1 MCLYVYWNVGVDY
14 TGFGISVSCPSFSLF
29 YGRGCSK
36 FQTTLPVFDV
46 HSLSETNLA
55 SEPDRKQK
63 TSQPM
68 WRQLIRLSSD
78 DGNSLQSQLRRALV
92 TAILD
97 GHIPHHRPLPSSR
110 ELARQLG
117 VARNTV
123 VHAYQHLMDEGY
135 LLAEE
140 RRGYFVN
147 SELVNSRLARAPE
160 PVTSS
165 AESPDWACKFLS
177 RPSEQRNLDPL
188 LGRWR
193 DYDYPF
199 TAGQTDPAM
208 FPINEWRECCRQS
221 LAVQAITEWM
231 PDSVDNDDPLLLE
244 QIQNRVL
251 PPRGLWV
258 STDQILVSM
267 GAQNALYILA
277 RLLVN
282 SGTNVGFED
291 PGYPDA
297 RNIFELRNCNLIPLA
312 VDAHGLVIDDRIN
325 DCDVVFCTP
334 SHQSPTTATMSLER
348 RHELLKRASEHDFI
362 IIEDDYES
370 ELNFAGTPTPALKS
384 LDGNNRVIYVGSLSK
399 TLAPGLRLGY
409 MIGPAL
415 VINEARALRR
425 LMLRHPPSNNQN
437 AVAHFL
443 ALGHHDSL
451 VHRISSSYKQRW
463 QALDEALNEFMPNSS
478 SPPAF
483 GGSAFWVRLP
493 DGADADVVQEEASRN
508 GILVVSGN
516 PYYMNP
522 DEADAYLR
530 IGFSSIPV
538 ENIRP
543 GIQKLS
549 ELVSQITS

>member
-1 MCLYVYWNVGVDY
+1 MT
-14 TGFGISVSCPSFSLF
+14 TGDDDTSMSCVALIP
-29 YGRGCSK
+29 CEIK
-36 FQTTLPVFDV
+36 
-46 HSLSETNLA
+46 LA
-55 SEPDRKQK
+55 AEPERKPK

-68 WRQLIRLSSD
+68 WRQLIRLSSER
-78 DGNSLQSQLRRALV
+78 GGSLQSQLRRALV

-160 PVTSS
+160 PVTGSN
-165 AESPDWACKFLS
+165 ESPDWDSRFLT
-177 RPSEQRNLDPL
+177 RPSRQRNLDSL

-258 STDQILVSM
+258 STDQILVTM

-277 RLLVN
+277 RLLIN
-282 SGTNVGFED
+282 EGDKVGFED

-297 RNIFELRNCNLIPLA
+297 RNIFELRNCNLIPLE
-312 VDAHGLVIDDRIN
+312 VDDHGLVIDDRIN
-325 DCDVVFCTP
+325 ECDVVFCTP

-348 RHELLKRASEHDFI
+348 RHELLKRAAEHDI
-362 IIEDDYES
+362 LIIEDDYES
-370 ELNFAGTPTPALKS
+370 ELNFAGSATPALKS
-384 LDGNNRVIYVGSLSK
+384 LDGNDRVIYVGSLSK

-409 MIGPAL
+409 MIGPAQL
-415 VINEARALRR
+415 IDEARALRR

-451 VHRISSSYKQRW
+451 VHRITTSYKKRW
-463 QALDEALNEFMPNSS
+463 QALDEALSEFMPDSS
-478 SPPAF
+478 SAPAF
-483 GGSAFWVRLP
+483 GGSAFWVKLP
-493 DGADADVVQEEASRN
+493 EGADADQVQEEASN
-508 GILVVSGN
+508 IGILVVSGN
-516 PYYMNP
+516 PYFIQP
-522 DEADAYLR
+522 GKADAYLR

-543 GIQKLS
+543 GIQKLA
-549 ELVSQITS
+549 ELVSQLRT

>member
-1 MCLYVYWNVGVDY
+1 
-14 TGFGISVSCPSFSLF
+14 
-29 YGRGCSK
+29 
-36 FQTTLPVFDV
+36 
-46 HSLSETNLA
+46 LS
-55 SEPDRKQK
+55 SEEDRKPK

-78 DGNSLQSQLRRALV
+78 SRDSLQSQLRRALV

-110 ELARQLG
+110 ELAKQLG

-147 SELVNSRLARAPE
+147 SELVNSRLARAPQ

-165 AESPDWACKFLS
+165 VGAPDWQTRMLT
-177 RPSEQRNLDPL
+177 RPSQQRNLNSS

-193 DYDYPF
+193 DYEYPF
-199 TAGQTDPAM
+199 TAGQTDPAL

-231 PDSVDNDDPLLLE
+231 PDSVDNDDQLLLE

-258 STDQILVSM
+258 SPDQILVTM

-277 RLLVN
+277 RLLIN
-282 SGTNVGFED
+282 QGAKVGFED

-297 RNIFELRNCNLIPLA
+297 RNIFALRNCDLIPLE
-312 VDAHGLVIDDRIN
+312 VDQNGLVVDDRIN
-325 DCDVVFCTP
+325 ECDVIFCTP

-348 RHELLKRASEHDFI
+348 RHDLLKRASDHDI
-362 IIEDDYES
+362 LIIEDDYES

-384 LDGNNRVIYVGSLSK
+384 LDGNDRVIYIGSLSK

-409 MIGPAL
+409 MIGPQEM
-415 VINEARALRR
+415 ITEARALRR

-443 ALGHHDSL
+443 ALGHHDAL
-451 VHRISSSYKQRW
+451 VHRIATSYKRRW
-463 QALDEALNEFMPNSS
+463 QALDDALTEFLPDSS
-478 SPPAF
+478 RAPAF
-483 GGSAFWVRLP
+483 GGSAFWVKLP
-493 DGADADVVQEEASRN
+493 VGANADDVQQLASDN
-508 GILVVSGN
+508 DILVVSGN
-516 PYYMNP
+516 SYFMHPGA
-522 DEADAYLR
+522 ADAYLR

-538 ENIRP
+538 EKIRP
-543 GIQKLS
+543 GIEKLAGLINQLS
-549 ELVSQITS
+549 GVEVINS

>member
-1 MCLYVYWNVGVDY
+1 M
-14 TGFGISVSCPSFSLF
+14 
-29 YGRGCSK
+29 
-36 FQTTLPVFDV
+36 
-46 HSLSETNLA
+46 A
-55 SEPDRKQK
+55 SEPERKHK
-63 TSQPM
+63 NSQPM
-68 WRQLIRLSSD
+68 WRQLIRLSGD
-78 DGNSLQSQLRRALV
+78 RGDSLQSQLRRALV

-147 SELVNSRLARAPE
+147 SELVNSRLARAPQ
-160 PVTSS
+160 PVTSN
-165 AESPDWACKFLS
+165 AESPNWEKRFQT
-177 RPSEQRNLDPL
+177 RPSKQRNLDPL

-193 DYDYPF
+193 DYEYPF
-199 TAGQTDPAM
+199 TAGQTDPAL

-231 PDSVDNDDPLLLE
+231 PDSVDNDDQLLLE

-258 STDQILVSM
+258 STEHILVTM

-277 RLLVN
+277 RLLIN
-282 SGTNVGFED
+282 EGDTVGFED

-297 RNIFELRNCNLIPLA
+297 RNIFKLRNCKIVPLEI
-312 VDAHGLVIDDRIN
+312 DEHGLVVDDRLN

-348 RHELLKRASEHDFI
+348 RHELLKRASKHDI
-362 IIEDDYES
+362 LIIEDDYES
-370 ELNFAGTPTPALKS
+370 ELNFAGAPTPALKS
-384 LDGNNRVIYVGSLSK
+384 LDGNDRVIYVGSLSK
-399 TLAPGLRLGY
+399 TLSPGLRLGY
-409 MIGPAL
+409 MVGPAQL
-415 VINEARALRR
+415 ISEARALRR

-451 VHRISSSYKQRW
+451 VHRISASYKLRW
-463 QALDEALNEFMPNSS
+463 QALDDALNEFLPDSS
-478 SPPAF
+478 SAPAF
-483 GGSAFWVRLP
+483 GGSAFWVKLP
-493 DGADADVVQEEASRN
+493 EGVCADAVQDEASKN

-516 PYYMNP
+516 PYFMQP
-522 DEADAYLR
+522 SKDQAYLR

-538 ENIRP
+538 EKIRP
-543 GIQKLS
+543 GIEKLAV
-549 ELVSQITS
+549 LVNQLRTTAQ

>member
-1 MCLYVYWNVGVDY
+1 M
-14 TGFGISVSCPSFSLF
+14 
-29 YGRGCSK
+29 
-36 FQTTLPVFDV
+36 
-46 HSLSETNLA
+46 A
-55 SEPDRKQK
+55 SEQDRKPR

-78 DGNSLQSQLRRALV
+78 RGDSLQSQLRRALV

-110 ELARQLG
+110 ELARELG

-147 SELVNSRLARAPE
+147 SELVNSRLARAPQ
-160 PVTSS
+160 PVSS
-165 AESPDWACKFLS
+165 NAESPDWQKRFLT
-177 RPSEQRNLDPL
+177 RPSAQRNLDPL

-193 DYDYPF
+193 DYEYPF
-199 TAGQTDPAM
+199 TAGQTDPGL

-244 QIQNRVL
+244 QISNRVL

-258 STDQILVSM
+258 STSQILVTM

-282 SGTNVGFED
+282 EGATVGFED

-297 RNIFELRNCNLIPLA
+297 RNIFKLRNCNLVPLT
-312 VDAHGLVIDDRIN
+312 VDEQGLVIDDRIN

-334 SHQSPTTATMSLER
+334 SHQSPTTATMTLER
-348 RHELLKRASEHDFI
+348 RHELLKRASEHDI
-362 IIEDDYES
+362 LVIEDDYES
-370 ELNFAGTPTPALKS
+370 ELNFAGAPTPALKS
-384 LDGNNRVIYVGSLSK
+384 LDGSDRVIYVGSLSK

-409 MIGPAL
+409 MVGPAEL
-415 VINEARALRR
+415 INEARALRR

-451 VHRISSSYKQRW
+451 VHRISASYKVRW
-463 QALDEALNEFMPNSS
+463 QALDEALTEFMPDSS
-478 SPPAF
+478 SAPAF
-483 GGSAFWVRLP
+483 GGSAFWVKLP
-493 DGADADVVQEEASRN
+493 DGTPADAVQQAASDN
-508 GILVVSGN
+508 GILVVSGD
-516 PYYMNP
+516 PYYMHP
-522 DEADAYLR
+522 STDKAYLR

-538 ENIRP
+538 DKIRP
-543 GIQKLS
+543 GIEKLAGLIN
-549 ELVSQITS
+549 EIKTAL

>member
-1 MCLYVYWNVGVDY
+1 M
-14 TGFGISVSCPSFSLF
+14 
-29 YGRGCSK
+29 
-36 FQTTLPVFDV
+36 
-46 HSLSETNLA
+46 A
-55 SEPDRKQK
+55 SDPDHKPK

-78 DGNSLQSQLRRALV
+78 RGDSLQSQLRRALV

-147 SELVNSRLARAPE
+147 SELVNSRLARAPQ

-165 AESPDWACKFLS
+165 AGAPDWKKRILT
-177 RPSEQRNLDPL
+177 RPSQQRNLNSA

-193 DYDYPF
+193 DYEFPF
-199 TAGQTDPAM
+199 TAGQTDPAL

-231 PDSVDNDDPLLLE
+231 PDSVDNDDQLLLE

-258 STDQILVSM
+258 STDQILVTM

-277 RLLVN
+277 RLLIN
-282 SGTNVGFED
+282 EGDKVGFED

-297 RNIFELRNCNLIPLA
+297 RNIFQLRNCELIPLE
-312 VDAHGLVIDDRIN
+312 VDEHGLVVDDRIN
-325 DCDVVFCTP
+325 ECDVVFCTP

-348 RHELLKRASEHDFI
+348 RHDLLKRASDHDI
-362 IIEDDYES
+362 LIIEDDYES
-370 ELNFAGTPTPALKS
+370 ELNFVGTPTPALKS
-384 LDGNNRVIYVGSLSK
+384 LDGNDRVIYVGSLSK

-409 MIGPAL
+409 MIGPEQMIA
-415 VINEARALRR
+415 EARALRR

-451 VHRISSSYKQRW
+451 VHRIATSYKQRW
-463 QALDEALNEFMPNSS
+463 QALDDALTEFMPESS
-478 SPPAF
+478 RAPAF
-483 GGSAFWVRLP
+483 GGSAFWVKLP
-493 DGADADVVQEEASRN
+493 AGTDADDVQQLASDN

-516 PYYMNP
+516 TYYLQP
-522 DEADAYLR
+522 GSADAYLR

-538 ENIRP
+538 EDIRP
-543 GIQKLS
+543 GIEKLAG
-549 ELVSQITS
+549 LIHQISRAAGV

>member
-1 MCLYVYWNVGVDY
+1 M
-14 TGFGISVSCPSFSLF
+14 
-29 YGRGCSK
+29 
-36 FQTTLPVFDV
+36 
-46 HSLSETNLA
+46 A
-55 SEPDRKQK
+55 SEPERKHK

-78 DGNSLQSQLRRALV
+78 RGDSLQSQLRRALV

-135 LLAEE
+135 LLAQE

-147 SELVNSRLARAPE
+147 SELVNSRLARAPQ
-160 PVTSS
+160 PVISN
-165 AESPDWACKFLS
+165 AESPDWQKRFLT

-193 DYDYPF
+193 NYEFPF
-199 TAGQTDPAM
+199 TAGQTDPAL

-244 QIQNRVL
+244 QISNRVL

-258 STDQILVSM
+258 STDQVLVTM

-282 SGTNVGFED
+282 EGDNVGFED

-297 RNIFELRNCNLIPLA
+297 RNIFKLRNCNLIPLE
-312 VDAHGLVIDDRIN
+312 VDEQGLVVDDRIN
-325 DCDVVFCTP
+325 ECDVVFCTP

-348 RHELLKRASEHDFI
+348 RHELLRRASEHDI
-362 IIEDDYES
+362 LIIEDDYES
-370 ELNFAGTPTPALKS
+370 ELNFAGAPTPALKS
-384 LDGNNRVIYVGSLSK
+384 LDGNDRVIYVGSLSK

-409 MIGPAL
+409 MVGPVEL
-415 VINEARALRR
+415 IDEARALRR

-451 VHRISSSYKQRW
+451 VHRISSSYKLRW
-463 QALDEALNEFMPNSS
+463 QALDDALTEFMPDSS
-478 SPPAF
+478 SAPAF
-483 GGSAFWVRLP
+483 GGSAFWVKMP
-493 DGADADVVQEEASRN
+493 DRADPDRVQEEASKN

-516 PYYMNP
+516 PYYMQP
-522 DEADAYLR
+522 TATEAYLR

-538 ENIRP
+538 EKIRP
-543 GIQKLS
+543 GIQKLA
-549 ELVSQITS
+549 ELINQMRETT

>member
-1 MCLYVYWNVGVDY
+1 MTSQPD
-14 TGFGISVSCPSFSLF
+14 SL
-29 YGRGCSK
+29 
-36 FQTTLPVFDV
+36 
-46 HSLSETNLA
+46 
-55 SEPDRKQK
+55 RK
-63 TSQPM
+63 SNQPM
-68 WRQLIRLSSD
+68 WRQLIRLSNERSS
-78 DGNSLQSQLRRALV
+78 SLQSQLRRALV

-97 GHIPHHRPLPSSR
+97 GHIPHNRPLPSSR

-135 LLAEE
+135 LIAEE

-147 SELVNSRLARAPE
+147 RELVNSRTSRAPK
-160 PVTSS
+160 PVDSNAS
-165 AESPDWACKFLS
+165 QPDWNARMKT
-177 RPSEQRNLDPL
+177 RPSEQRNLGLALRNWKDF
-188 LGRWR
+188 
-193 DYDYPF
+193 DYPF
-199 TAGQTDPAM
+199 TAGQTDPAL

-221 LAVQAITEWM
+221 LAVQAISDWM

-258 STDQILVSM
+258 TTDQILVTM
-267 GAQNALYILA
+267 GAQNALYLLA

-282 SGTNVGFED
+282 AGDKVGFEN

-297 RNIFELRNCNLIPLA
+297 RNILALRDCDIKPLP
-312 VDAHGLVIDDRIN
+312 VDEEGLVVDDNIN
-325 DCDVVFCTP
+325 DCRVVFCTP

-348 RHELLKRASEHDFI
+348 REELLKRAAEHDI
-362 IIEDDYES
+362 LIIEDDYES

-384 LDGNNRVIYVGSLSK
+384 LDGNDRVIYVGSLSK

-409 MIGPAL
+409 MVGPKSL
-415 VINEARALRR
+415 IDEARALRR

-451 VHRISSSYKQRW
+451 VHRLSHSYRQRW
-463 QALDEALNEFMPNSS
+463 EAMDLALTEYLPESS
-478 SPPAF
+478 RAPAF

-493 DGADADVVQEEASRN
+493 PGVDADEVERAAGEE

-516 PYYMNP
+516 SYFLSPNP
-522 DEADAYLR
+522 ENAYLR
-530 IGFSSIPV
+530 IGYSSIPS
-538 ENIRP
+538 EKIKA
-543 GIQKLS
+543 GIEKLA
-549 ELVSQITS
+549 LLIKRLAG

>member
-1 MCLYVYWNVGVDY
+1 M
-14 TGFGISVSCPSFSLF
+14 S
-29 YGRGCSK
+29 
-36 FQTTLPVFDV
+36 
-46 HSLSETNLA
+46 
-55 SEPDRKQK
+55 SEPEHKHK
-63 TSQPM
+63 TSQPV
-68 WRQLIRLSSD
+68 WRQLIRLSGD
-78 DGNSLQSQLRRALV
+78 RGDSLQSQLRRALV

-135 LLAEE
+135 LIAEE

-147 SELVNSRLARAPE
+147 SELVNSRLARAPQ
-160 PVTSS
+160 PVTSN
-165 AESPDWACKFLS
+165 ADAPDWERRFLS
-177 RPSEQRNLDPL
+177 RPSQQRNLGSV

-258 STDQILVSM
+258 STDQILVTM

-277 RLLVN
+277 RLLIN
-282 SGTNVGFED
+282 EGDKVGFED

-297 RNIFELRNCNLIPLA
+297 RNIFALRNCDIIPLE
-312 VDAHGLVIDDRIN
+312 VDKDGLVIDDRIN
-325 DCDVVFCTP
+325 ECDVVFCTP

-348 RHELLKRASEHDFI
+348 RSELLKRASEHDII

-370 ELNFAGTPTPALKS
+370 ELNFAGAPTPALKS
-384 LDGNNRVIYVGSLSK
+384 LDGNDRVVYVGSLSK

-409 MIGPAL
+409 MIGPEPL
-415 VINEARALRR
+415 INEARALRR

-451 VHRISSSYKQRW
+451 VHRISASYKQRW
-463 QALDEALNEFMPNSS
+463 QEMDDALTEFMPDSS
-478 SPPAF
+478 SAPAF
-483 GGSAFWVRLP
+483 GGSAFWVKLP
-493 DGADADVVQEEASRN
+493 AGAGADEVQEEAINNS
-508 GILVVSGN
+508 ILVVSGN
-516 PYYMNP
+516 PYYMEP
-522 DEADAYLR
+522 ASAEAHLR

-538 ENIRP
+538 EDIRP
-543 GIQKLS
+543 GIKKLA
-549 ELVSQITS
+549 ELVNRIRT

>member
-1 MCLYVYWNVGVDY
+1 M
-14 TGFGISVSCPSFSLF
+14 
-29 YGRGCSK
+29 
-36 FQTTLPVFDV
+36 
-46 HSLSETNLA
+46 A
-55 SEPDRKQK
+55 SESERKNK

-68 WRQLIRLSSD
+68 WRQLIRLSGD
-78 DGNSLQSQLRRALV
+78 RGDSLQSQLRRALV

-147 SELVNSRLARAPE
+147 SELVNNRLARAPQ
-160 PVTSS
+160 PVTGND
-165 AESPDWACKFLS
+165 ESPDWEKRFLTK
-177 RPSEQRNLDPL
+177 PSGQRNLDPL

-231 PDSVDNDDPLLLE
+231 PDSVDNDDQLLLE

-258 STDQILVSM
+258 LTNQILVTM

-277 RLLVN
+277 RLLIN
-282 SGTNVGFED
+282 KGNNVGFED

-297 RNIFELRNCNLIPLA
+297 RNIFELRNCNLIPLE
-312 VDAHGLVIDDRIN
+312 VDEHGLVVDDRLN
-325 DCDVVFCTP
+325 QCDVIFCTP

-348 RHELLKRASEHDFI
+348 RHELLKRAAEHDI
-362 IIEDDYES
+362 LIIEDDYES
-370 ELNFAGTPTPALKS
+370 ELNFAGVPSPALKS
-384 LDGNNRVIYVGSLSK
+384 LDGNDRVIYVGSLSK

-409 MIGPAL
+409 MIGPVEL
-415 VINEARALRR
+415 INEARALRR

-451 VHRISSSYKQRW
+451 VHRISSSYKLRW
-463 QALDEALNEFMPNSS
+463 QALADALNEFMPDSS
-478 SPPAF
+478 SAPAF
-483 GGSAFWVRLP
+483 GGSAFWVKLP
-493 DGADADVVQEEASRN
+493 AGADADVVQAEASKN

-516 PYYMNP
+516 SYFMQPS
-522 DEADAYLR
+522 ADKAYLR

-538 ENIRP
+538 EKIRP
-543 GIQKLS
+543 GIEKLAG
-549 ELVSQITS
+549 LVSEIRNNNAMQ

>member
-1 MCLYVYWNVGVDY
+1 
-14 TGFGISVSCPSFSLF
+14 
-29 YGRGCSK
+29 
-36 FQTTLPVFDV
+36 
-46 HSLSETNLA
+46 
-55 SEPDRKQK
+55 
-63 TSQPM
+63 M

-78 DGNSLQSQLRRALV
+78 RGDSLQSQLRRALV

-147 SELVNSRLARAPE
+147 SELVNSRMARAPQ
-160 PVTSS
+160 PVASD
-165 AESPDWACKFLS
+165 AESPDWEKRFLT
-177 RPSEQRNLDPL
+177 RPSRQRNLDSVL
-188 LGRWR
+188 SRWR
-193 DYDYPF
+193 DYEFPF
-199 TAGQTDPAM
+199 TSGQTDPAM

-231 PDSVDNDDPLLLE
+231 PDSVDNDDQLLLE

-258 STDQILVSM
+258 STDQILITM

-282 SGTNVGFED
+282 EGDNVGFEN

-297 RNIFELRNCNLIPLA
+297 RNIFSLRNCNMMPLE
-312 VDAHGLVIDDRIN
+312 VDEHGLVVN
-325 DCDVVFCTP
+325 DKLNECDVIYCTP

-348 RHELLKRASEHDFI
+348 RQDLLKRASEHDI
-362 IIEDDYES
+362 LIIEDDYES

-384 LDGNNRVIYVGSLSK
+384 LDGNDRVIYVGSLSK

-409 MIGPAL
+409 MVGPEQL
-415 VINEARALRR
+415 ITEARALRR

-451 VHRISSSYKQRW
+451 VHRIASNYKQRW
-463 QALDEALNEFMPNSS
+463 QALDEALTEFMPNSS
-478 SPPAF
+478 SAPAF
-483 GGSAFWVRLP
+483 GGSAFWVKLP
-493 DGADADVVQEEASRN
+493 DGVDADELQKKASEN

-516 PYYMNP
+516 PYFMDPNP
-522 DEADAYLR
+522 DEAYLR
-530 IGFSSIPV
+530 IGFSSIPS
-538 ENIRP
+538 ENIRA
-543 GIQKLS
+543 GIEKLS
-549 ELVSQITS
+549 GLF

>member
-1 MCLYVYWNVGVDY
+1 M
-14 TGFGISVSCPSFSLF
+14 TG
-29 YGRGCSK
+29 
-36 FQTTLPVFDV
+36 
-46 HSLSETNLA
+46 
-55 SEPDRKQK
+55 EPDNLRKS
-63 TSQPM
+63 SQPM
-68 WRQLIRLSSD
+68 WRQLIRLSNES
-78 DGNSLQSQLRRALV
+78 GSSLQSQLRRALV

-135 LLAEE
+135 LIAEE

-147 SELVNSRLARAPE
+147 SELVNSRIARAPK
-160 PVTSS
+160 PVDSN
-165 AESPDWACKFLS
+165 ADQPDWQKRLKT
-177 RPSEQRNLDPL
+177 RPSKQRNLEPSLRD
-188 LGRWR
+188 WR
-193 DYDYPF
+193 GFEYAF
-199 TAGQTDPAM
+199 TAGQTDPAL

-221 LAVQAITEWM
+221 LAVQAITDWM

-258 STDQILVSM
+258 GTEQILVTM
-267 GAQNALYILA
+267 GAQNALYLLA

-282 SGTNVGFED
+282 PGDKVGFED

-297 RNIFELRNCNLIPLA
+297 RNILELRNCDMVPLPI
-312 VDAHGLVIDDRIN
+312 DNDGLVVDDRIN
-325 DCDVVFCTP
+325 ECSVVYCTP

-348 RHELLKRASEHDFI
+348 RKDLLRRAGQHDI
-362 IIEDDYES
+362 LIIEDDYES
-370 ELNFAGTPTPALKS
+370 ELNFAGAPTPALKS
-384 LDGNNRVIYVGSLSK
+384 LDGNERVIYVGSLSK

-409 MIGPAL
+409 MVGPAEM
-415 VINEARALRR
+415 IDEARALRR

-451 VHRISSSYKQRW
+451 VHRLSASYKRRW
-463 QALDEALNEFMPNSS
+463 EAMEAALNEFLPESS
-478 SPPAF
+478 MAPAF

-493 DGADADVVQEEASRN
+493 IGVSANEVARVANEN
-508 GILVVSGN
+508 GILVVSGDTYFFE
-516 PYYMNP
+516 PSP
-522 DEADAYLR
+522 DNAFLR
-530 IGFSSIPV
+530 LGFSSIPA
-538 ENIRP
+538 EKIGP
-543 GIQKLS
+543 GIEKLS
-549 ELVSQITS
+549 RLIDDLVG

>member
-1 MCLYVYWNVGVDY
+1 M
-14 TGFGISVSCPSFSLF
+14 
-29 YGRGCSK
+29 
-36 FQTTLPVFDV
+36 
-46 HSLSETNLA
+46 A

-78 DGNSLQSQLRRALV
+78 RGDSLQSQLRRALV

-147 SELVNSRLARAPE
+147 SELVNSRLARAPQ
-160 PVTSS
+160 PVTSD
-165 AESPDWACKFLS
+165 AESPNWEKRFLT
-177 RPSEQRNLDPL
+177 RPSKQRNLDSL

-193 DYDYPF
+193 DYEFPF

-221 LAVQAITEWM
+221 LAVQAITDWM

-258 STDQILVSM
+258 STDQILVTM

-277 RLLVN
+277 RLLIN
-282 SGTNVGFED
+282 EGDKVGFEN

-297 RNIFELRNCNLIPLA
+297 RNIFALRNCDLVPLD
-312 VDAHGLVIDDRIN
+312 VDENGLVIDDRIN
-325 DCDVVFCTP
+325 ECNVVFCTP

-348 RHELLKRASEHDFI
+348 RQELLRRASEHDI
-362 IIEDDYES
+362 LIIEDDYES

-384 LDGNNRVIYVGSLSK
+384 LDGNDRVIYVGSLSK

-409 MIGPAL
+409 MVGPEEL
-415 VINEARALRR
+415 ITETRALRR

-451 VHRISSSYKQRW
+451 VHRIASSYKQRW
-463 QALDEALNEFMPNSS
+463 QALDDALTEFMPDSS
-478 SPPAF
+478 RAPAF
-483 GGSAFWVRLP
+483 GGSAFWVKLP
-493 DGADADVVQEEASRN
+493 DGADADDVQQEASEN

-516 PYYMNP
+516 PYYINPVP
-522 DEADAYLR
+522 DEAFLR
-530 IGFSSIPV
+530 IGFSSIPAA
-538 ENIRP
+538 NIRA
-543 GIQKLS
+543 GIEKLAS
-549 ELVSQITS
+549 LIKQSQAV